1 MAPSR
6 CGVPK
11 IDPHCTPLRC
21 AVSPAVMLKELLHPE
36 RVRVELAAANK
47 NAALLAISSLLTQPE
62 GTVNAE
68 AVCDVLLER
77 ERLASTGVGS
87 GVAIP
92 HGRYDAFD
100 ELRAAVAICPE
111 GVDFEAV
118 DGLPVRIIVGI
129 IGPRSMPQ
137 KHLAALAGVSRVL
150 RSDAKRS
157 ALLEAIDRE
166 QAYQTLVE
174 P

>member
-1 MAPSR
+1 MIRVALGRRVRYRLP
-6 CGVPK
+6 
-11 IDPHCTPLRC
+11 
-21 AVSPAVMLKELLHPE
+21 VMLGELLHPD
-36 RVRVELAAANK
+36 RVRVGVEVADKQSALLELAR
-47 NAALLAISSLLTQPE
+47 LLTLPE
-62 GTVNAE
+62 ARVNPE
-68 AVCDVLLER
+68 SVYEVLLQR

-92 HGRYDAFD
+92 HGRCEGFE
-100 ELRAAVAICPE
+100 ELRAAVAVCPN

-129 IGPRSMPQ
+129 VGPRAMPQ

-150 RSDAKRS
+150 RDESKRASLLDA
-157 ALLEAIDRE
+157 AVGAD
-166 QAYQTLVE
+166 AYRILIE